1 MQTKNIG
8 LSYGAIYGGV
18 SILFT
23 LVLYI
28 LGASTFV
35 SPVAYLGFVFPFVFA
50 VLGGLQ
56 QKKSQGGYLEFSAAL
71 KVTFLILVIGSLLQT
86 LFMSLLLNYI
96 DVPFRE
102 ALNQEAAEMTE
113 KMMRKFG
120 AMESQIEE
128 AKDKMM
134 SQNNYS
140 FGKQSVS
147 FAFGCIFWFL
157 MALIIS
163 AIIKKKKPEFEG
175 FPTQSQE

>member
-1 MQTKNIG
+1 MQTKNVG
-8 LSYGAIYGGV
+8 LSYGAIYGGA

-35 SPVAYLGFVFPFVFA
+35 SPIAYIGFVFPFVFA

-56 QKKSQGGYLEFSAAL
+56 QKKLHGGYLEFSEAL
-71 KVTFLILVIGSLLQT
+71 KVTFLILVIGSFLQT
-86 LFMSLLLNYI
+86 LFMSILLNYI

-102 ALNQEAAEMTE
+102 ALNQEAAAMAE

-120 AMESQIEE
+120 APESQIE
-128 AKDKMM
+128 ASMDKMM
-134 SQNNYS
+134 SENNYS
-140 FGKQSVS
+140 LGKQSVS

-163 AIIKKKKPEFEG
+163 AIIKKKKPEFEI
-175 FPTQSQE
+175 FKQSEE